1 MRVSSNIQ
9 IAALCCNSR
18 RGIASDIIMEVY
30 FKNLTAEGIA
40 TDRLVEDL
48 YGLVEETENLLRE
61 TGVALAE
68 ESREQL
74 FTNLEKVKAC
84 SAKLRAQAAAGA
96 RATDR
101 VIRDHPYSS
110 LGLVFLTGIG
120 LGFLAG
126 RR

>member
-1 MRVSSNIQ
+1 
-9 IAALCCNSR
+9 
-18 RGIASDIIMEVY
+18 MEVY

-48 YGLVEETENLLRE
+48 QSLVEDTETLLRQ

-74 FTNLEKVKAC
+74 FTNLEKAKAC
-84 SAKLRAQAAAGA
+84 TAKLKAQAAAGV

-101 VIRDHPYSS
+101 IIRDHPYSS
-110 LGLVFLTGIG
+110 LGLIFLTGLG

>member
-1 MRVSSNIQ
+1 
-9 IAALCCNSR
+9 
-18 RGIASDIIMEVY
+18 MEVY
-30 FKNLTAEGIA
+30 FKNLTAESIA

-74 FTNLEKVKAC
+74 FTNLEKVKVC
-84 SAKLRAQAAAGA
+84 SAKLRAQAAAGV

-101 VIRDHPYSS
+101 VIRDHPYSC

>member
-1 MRVSSNIQ
+1 
-9 IAALCCNSR
+9 
-18 RGIASDIIMEVY
+18 MEVF

-48 YGLVEETENLLRE
+48 HSLVEETEELLRR
-61 TGVALAE
+61 TGVGLAE

-74 FTNLEKVKAC
+74 FTNLQKLKAC
-84 SAKLRAQAAAGA
+84 SVTLRAQAKAGV

-110 LGLVFLTGIG
+110 LGLVFLTGLG